1 MQIVA
6 LIVFFAMLFA
16 IVGMWRRRK
25 GEVDVRVDPAYDPAE
40 GQPEAREALGYLQGA
55 NWSALT
61 RLYWRLAPSDRYH
74 LIQSLGRLAGPA
86 GPPDLPED
94 ADSALIAIAGGMSL
108 MRGLTFQTS
117 GGFDAVLRANA
128 PRMVEDLRNADRTL
142 REGAIRNPHDSTC
155 LALQILVEGSTNRD
169 RALINSLVGRIQA
182 SGEDNLFAG
191 VNHLLSC
198 LPRPGE
204 TFNNVWTV
212 ANEWASAGPN
222 AAWLAIP
229 ARAHIE
235 EWRYAIM
242 LSPLNA
248 PERSAM
254 IDLLQDD
261 GFKRHLARLDD
272 QFWSTVTRSPMSGAE
287 AAFAHNH
294 LAFLMHIFRVDDRA
308 KRHLDQIGPYVSR
321 FPWSL
326 LPTGASHPTR
336 LLSDLRREYGL
347 PALAAPARR

>member
-1 MQIVA
+1 MEFVA
-6 LIVFFAMLFA
+6 LIFFAAMLFA
-16 IVGMWRRRK
+16 IWRMWRTRN
-25 GEVDVRVDPAYDPAE
+25 GEIETRLDPAYDPAE
-40 GQPEAREALGYLQGA
+40 GQPEAREALGYLQES

-117 GGFDAVLRANA
+117 GGYDAVLRANA
-128 PRMVEDLRNADRTL
+128 PRMVEDLRTADRTL
-142 REGAIRNPHDSTC
+142 REGAVRNPHDSTC
-155 LALQILVEGSTNRD
+155 LALQILVEGATNRD

-198 LPRPGE
+198 LPRHGE
-204 TFNNVWTV
+204 TFGEVWRV

-235 EWRYAIM
+235 EWRRAIV
-242 LSPLNA
+242 LSPPNA

-254 IDLLQDD
+254 VDLMQDE
-261 GFKRHLARLDD
+261 GFMRHLARLDD
-272 QFWSTVTRSPMSGAE
+272 MFWSSMTRTSMSGAE
-287 AAFAHNH
+287 ASFAHNH
-294 LAFLMHIFRVDDRA
+294 FAFLMHIFRVDDRA
-308 KRHLDQIGPYVSR
+308 KGHLERIGPHVSR

-326 LPTGASHPTR
+326 LPTGATHPTR
-336 LLSDLRREYGL
+336 LLADLRRQYGL
-347 PALAAPARR
+347 PSLSAPDKR